1 MKYIRLGE
9 TELNVSRLCFGGL
22 TVGPLQANLSV
33 DEGAR
38 VIAEAFDSGI
48 NFIDTAKLY
57 KTYPYIKKAL
67 EITKN
72 KSIIIA
78 SKSYDYT
85 YEGMKESINEA
96 LEELGVKSLGIF
108 SLHEQESKLTL
119 KGHDEALKYLIEA
132 KRSGLIKAVGVS
144 THAVEVVN
152 AISEMGEIDV
162 VHPIVNIK
170 GLGIMDGTINDM
182 LKAIER
188 AYKSGKGIYAMKPLG
203 GGNLMNSADEC
214 FDFVL
219 NNPYIHSIAVGMQT
233 KDEVNANVSRFE
245 GKQIDNELLQKLI
258 SRKRNLHIDEWC
270 QGCGKC
276 VEACKSKALRVKES
290 KAIVAHERC
299 VLCGYCSANCP
310 DFCIKIV

>member
-1 MKYIRLGE
+1 MDYVRLGN
-9 TELNVSRLCFGGL
+9 TELTVSRLCFGGL
-22 TVGPLQANLSV
+22 TVGPLQANLTLE
-33 DEGAR
+33 DGAK
-38 VIAEAFDSGI
+38 VIAEAFDKGV

-67 EITKN
+67 EISNNKN
-72 KSIIIA
+72 IVIA

-85 YEGMKESINEA
+85 YEGMKESLEEA
-96 LEELGVKSLGIF
+96 LEELGLKSIGIF

-119 KGHDEALKYLIEA
+119 KGHEEALRFLIEA
-132 KRSGLIKAVGVS
+132 KKSGLIKAVGVS

-152 AISEMGEIDV
+152 AIAQMPEIDV

-170 GLGIMDGTINDM
+170 GLGIMDGTISDM
-182 LKAIER
+182 LRAVER
-188 AYKSGKGIYAMKPLG
+188 AYKAGKGIYAMKPLG

-219 NNPYIHSIAVGMQT
+219 KNKYIHSIAVGMQT
-233 KDEVNANVSRFE
+233 KDEVVANVNRFE
-245 GKQIDNELLQKLI
+245 GVQIDNELLQKLI
-258 SRKRNLHIDEWC
+258 NRKKNLHIDEWC

-276 VEACKSKALRVKES
+276 VGVCKSKALKLENS
-290 KAIVAHERC
+290 KAVVSGEKC
-299 VLCGYCSANCP
+299 VLCGYCSAHCP